1 MFQQIEGAV
10 VRAIVKLLGAAP
22 SLLICA
28 QLAAAQT
35 CTPTNYSAS
44 DIAAAVAASPYANS
58 ILKNSSCTW
67 GGAGRSESGGNL
79 CASNGNNFG
88 VLQLNRSNLPP
99 GVTPAT
105 YESEPLQQQVDTW
118 AAQVGNSNTSS
129 TGYQTLASAQASGQS
144 IGNTP
149 VTSGMLAA
157 CFQFG
162 PAICNNDVAALQ
174 AGQPC
179 GGANPIN
186 INSVPR
192 NPSQATT
199 DGNGQT
205 ICSWGGNIQAN
216 INSAAATCKNGTGDC
231 APSNL
236 TDFPTPPPAAP
247 TDIVV
252 S

>member
-1 MFQQIEGAV
+1 MRARGLIGVMFALVAGVPTA
-10 VRAIVKLLGAAP
+10 
-22 SLLICA
+22 S
-28 QLAAAQT
+28 AQT

-44 DIAAAVAASPYANS
+44 DIAAAVAASPDANAA
-58 ILKNSSCTW
+58 LKGSSCTW
-67 GGAGRSESGGNL
+67 GGAGRSESAGNL

-99 GVTPAT
+99 GVTPAA
-105 YESEPLQQQVDTW
+105 YMAEPLQQQVNTW
-118 AAQVGNSNTSS
+118 AAQVGSGNTSS
-129 TGYQTLASAQASGQS
+129 AGYQTLASAQSSGQS
-144 IGNTP
+144 IGATP
-149 VTSGMLAA
+149 VTSGMMAA

-174 AGQPC
+174 SGQPC
-179 GGANPIN
+179 GGASPIN

-192 NPSQATT
+192 NQGSATT

-216 INSAAATCKNGTGDC
+216 INSAAASCTNGVPC
-231 APSNL
+231 APVDPAAS
-236 TDFPTPPPAAP
+236 PTPPVMSP

>member
-1 MFQQIEGAV
+1 MRPI
-10 VRAIVKLLGAAP
+10 VRFVSAALA
-22 SLLICA
+22 LLILT
-28 QLAAAQT
+28 QIAAAQT
-35 CTPTNYSAS
+35 CTSTNYSAS
-44 DIAAAVAASPYANS
+44 EIAAAVAASPNANS

-99 GVTPAT
+99 SVTPAA
-105 YESEPLQQQVDTW
+105 YESESLQQQVDTW

-129 TGYQTLASAQASGQS
+129 TGYQTLASAQASSQS

-179 GGANPIN
+179 GGANPVN
-186 INSVPR
+186 INSLLR
-192 NPSQATT
+192 NPSLATE

-216 INSAAATCKNGTGDC
+216 INAAAATCKNGTGDC

-236 TDFPTPPPAAP
+236 TDFPTPPPVAP

>member
-1 MFQQIEGAV
+1 MSGRYLVGLVF
-10 VRAIVKLLGAAP
+10 RAALALAA
-22 SLLICA
+22 ST
-28 QLAAAQT
+28 QLAQAQT
-35 CTPTNYSAS
+35 CTPTSYSAG
-44 DIAAAVAASPYANS
+44 DIAAAVAASPNANS
-58 ILKNSSCTW
+58 ILKSSSCTW
-67 GGAGRSESGGNL
+67 GGAGRSESAGNL

-99 GVTPAT
+99 GVTPAAF
-105 YESEPLQQQVDTW
+105 EAEPLQQQVDTW

-129 TGYQTLASAQASGQS
+129 TGYQTLATAQSSGQP
-144 IGNTP
+144 IGSTP
-149 VTSGMLAA
+149 VTSGMMAA

-174 AGQPC
+174 SGQPC
-179 GGANPIN
+179 GGSSPIN

-192 NPSQATT
+192 NQSSATT

-216 INSAAATCKNGTGDC
+216 INAAAATCKNGTGDC
-231 APSNL
+231 APSNM
-236 TDFPTPPPAAP
+236 TDFPTPPTSSPS
-247 TDIVV
+247 DIVV

>member
-1 MFQQIEGAV
+1 MKSIVGIIGGALALLLSAQIAV
-10 VRAIVKLLGAAP
+10 
-22 SLLICA
+22 
-28 QLAAAQT
+28 AQT

-44 DIAAAVAASPYANS
+44 DIATAVAASPNANS
-58 ILKNSSCTW
+58 VLKNSSCTW
-67 GGAGRSESGGNL
+67 GGAGRSESSGNL

-99 GVTPAT
+99 GVTSAA
-105 YESEPLQQQVDTW
+105 YESESLQQQVDTW

-129 TGYQTLASAQASGQS
+129 AGYQTLAAASASGRS
-144 IGNTP
+144 IGSTP

-192 NPSQATT
+192 NPGIATT

-216 INSAAATCKNGTGDC
+216 INAAAATCKNGTGDC

-236 TDFPTPPPAAP
+236 TDFPTPPPPAP

>member
-1 MFQQIEGAV
+1 MLARCI
-10 VRAIVKLLGAAP
+10 LGAMLVFVAGVQIA
-22 SLLICA
+22 S
-28 QLAAAQT
+28 AQT

-44 DIAAAVAASPYANS
+44 DIATAVAASPDANAA
-58 ILKNSSCTW
+58 LKDSSCIW
-67 GGAGRSESGGNL
+67 GGAGRSESAGNL

-99 GVTPAT
+99 GLTPAA
-105 YESEPLQQQVDTW
+105 YMAEPLQQQVNTW
-118 AAQVGNSNTSS
+118 AAQVGSGNASS
-129 TGYQTLASAQASGQS
+129 SGYQTLASAQSSGQS
-144 IGNTP
+144 IGATP
-149 VTSGMLAA
+149 VTSGMMAA

-174 AGQPC
+174 DGQPC
-179 GGANPIN
+179 GGASPIN

-192 NPSQATT
+192 NQGLATT

-216 INSAAATCKNGTGDC
+216 INSAAATCKNGSGDC

-236 TDFPTPPPAAP
+236 TDFPTPPPSSP

>member
-1 MFQQIEGAV
+1 MRSLTSQFC
-10 VRAIVKLLGAAP
+10 AALALVAWP
-22 SLLICA
+22 
-28 QLAAAQT
+28 QLAVAQT

-44 DIAAAVAASPYANS
+44 DIAAAVAASPNANS
-58 ILKNSSCTW
+58 LLKNSSCTW
-67 GGAGRSESGGNL
+67 GGAGRSESAGNL

-99 GVTPAT
+99 GVTPAA
-105 YESEPLQQQVDTW
+105 YEADTW

-129 TGYQTLASAQASGQS
+129 TGYQTLAAAQTSGQS
-144 IGNTP
+144 IGSTP
-149 VTSGMLAA
+149 VTSGMMAA

-174 AGQPC
+174 GGQPC
-179 GGANPIN
+179 GGASPVN

-192 NPSQATT
+192 NPGSATT

-216 INSAAATCKNGTGDC
+216 INAAAATCKNGTGDC
-231 APSNL
+231 VPSNS
-236 TDFPTPPPAAP
+236 TDFPTPPAASP
-247 TDIVV
+247 TDIIV